1 MITCVDGANRTG
13 CSGGGSLGDALTAGA
28 RGGFWGAVSGA
39 AAGYIGGQDWKRW
52 AQALAHGV
60 SQGAVQDLR
69 GEGSFA
75 SGFYS
80 AAMAKYMGQF
90 SLGNPYADLT
100 YLAVVGG
107 TASEVGGGKFANGAV
122 TAVFVKLL
130 NDDQH
135 EDPGN
140 REDQGG
146 RALRDGDQIGEVF
159 EVSESA
165 EFVTDENGNKVL
177 RYDAK
182 WKAEHYNKH
191 AKGDIPRTRIR
202 DHHLTV
208 DFAVD
213 ADDNILWTDYKLSYG
228 LMGDTIFGDSISIGV
243 PPIPVSFTEKWM
255 VTAGAPA
262 NGPSSHFVI
271 SLVSEVRWNIGIPLV
286 RFGLSTGNGWK
297 TKPNVVHWGPRTVDY

>member
-1 MITCVDGANRTG
+1 VDGANRTG

-135 EDPGN
+135 EDPDN
-140 REDQGG
+140 REDQKKQGFRDAVNETRLVSTDEDG
-146 RALRDGDQIGEVF
+146 NSTYETDIVIRRDMSGPRPRSGDRRAWAYMKRIRGYQGKVTVGYIV
-159 EVSESA
+159 SA
-165 EFVTDENGNKVL
+165 EGQISNVHVIDQTFRAALQPPFDLGIS
-177 RYDAK
+177 
-182 WKAEHYNKH
+182 
-191 AKGDIPRTRIR
+191 KGGWGVGIQVRTR
-202 DHHLTV
+202 
-208 DFAVD
+208 VD
-213 ADDNILWTDYKLSYG
+213 AFYDFN
-228 LMGDTIFGDSISIGV
+228 
-243 PPIPVSFTEKWM
+243 
-255 VTAGAPA
+255 
-262 NGPSSHFVI
+262 
-271 SLVSEVRWNIGIPLV
+271 
-286 RFGLSTGNGWK
+286 STGNSVGIRLEAYTDVRLGLSIPAKWVRAK
-297 TKPNVVHWGPRTVDY
+297 LPWLDHELSAHAGSGSFTIQGDQ